1 MILMSFASSADSLAW
16 TKSDRVRCVTSS
28 EMDHTSPH
36 PSPFGSGNRA
46 AGAVPVSDAG
56 IELGGS
62 A

>member
-1 MILMSFASSADSLAW
+1 MILMSLASSADPLSW
-16 TKSDRVRCVTSS
+16 QERDRVRCATSS

-36 PSPFGSGNRA
+36 PSPFASGSRA